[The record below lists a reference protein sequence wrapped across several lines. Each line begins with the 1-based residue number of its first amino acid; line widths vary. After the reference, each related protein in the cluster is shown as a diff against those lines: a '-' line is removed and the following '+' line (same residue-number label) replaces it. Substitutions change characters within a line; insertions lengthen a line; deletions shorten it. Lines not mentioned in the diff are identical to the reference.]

1 VASDALESIYA
12 RIDQCKVKLMD
23 PTNTIDDQ
31 LAAADLI
38 EKLAKAALAV
48 RAMEKLEA
56 YE

>member
-1 VASDALESIYA
+1 MASDALESIYA
-12 RIDQCKVKLMD
+12 KINQCKAKLMD

-38 EKLAKAALAV
+38 EKLAKAAVAV
-48 RAMEKLEA
+48 RAMEKLDA